1 MADEKRQIILD
12 LLARN
17 KMRKDTNE
25 AADDLDKLG
34 KSAEEADKKTE
45 SLGKTSE
52 ETTGETDKLGESAT
66 KASQET
72 DKLGESAKKAG
83 TETDKLGNNADHTR
97 GKMAQLSKEIE
108 LSKKELAALAG
119 SFASAGSS
127 AEKNDISK
135 AMRRTEADIKKN
147 LKSINLLQEIL
158 PDSGQQSQFA
168 NSFKDLFG
176 GIGDIA
182 VPALVTGIAA
192 AAPAIG
198 AVVSGAIVGT
208 VGLAGIAGGLVLA
221 FQNGKVQDAAA
232 RTGQYLEKE
241 LTDAAKPFV
250 PVAINGINQVRKAVD
265 TINFK
270 QVFSD
275 AAQQAGPLIDGLT
288 TFVEGLGKGIAT
300 AIHNSGP
307 EVAALGKGI
316 GQIGD
321 ALGNGLAGLSRNSKE
336 GADALSNLFTVVTG
350 GIDAIFG
357 LIDGLTTVYGFL
369 RKIGGPGLVDGLRA
383 YDEAATPVAGKLT
396 DIATNTIEAA
406 NGTADLA
413 KEQDV
418 ATRAAE
424 GQRAALDE
432 LSKQLRAQTDPAFAL
447 LDATDKVAAAHK
459 EAADAAHKYGSNSD
473 QAREASR
480 HLAEAAIDL
489 EGKAGDV
496 ATTFDGH
503 LSPSLRATLKS
514 AGLTKSE
521 IKNVESELKR
531 AKKAADAYA
540 QNYQAT
546 VTTVY
551 VEKSYQVGGS
561 DYNREANRG
570 SFSKRAAGGPVVR
583 GVPYLVGENGPE
595 IMMPDDSGRIISAAG
610 SRGLMLGAGI
620 KGMTGSVAGGGG
632 GFSGPLELKVAPGAD
647 QAVATL
653 INGLIRKNM
662 IQISVAS
669 A

>member
-1 MADEKRQIILD
+1 
-12 LLARN
+12 
-17 KMRKDTNE
+17 
-25 AADDLDKLG
+25 
-34 KSAEEADKKTE
+34 
-45 SLGKTSE
+45 
-52 ETTGETDKLGESAT
+52 
-66 KASQET
+66 
-72 DKLGESAKKAG
+72 
-83 TETDKLGNNADHTR
+83 
-97 GKMAQLSKEIE
+97 
-108 LSKKELAALAG
+108 
-119 SFASAGSS
+119 
-127 AEKNDISK
+127 
-135 AMRRTEADIKKN
+135 
-147 LKSINLLQEIL
+147 
-158 PDSGQQSQFA
+158 
-168 NSFKDLFG
+168 
-176 GIGDIA
+176 
-182 VPALVTGIAA
+182 
-192 AAPAIG
+192 
-198 AVVSGAIVGT
+198 
-208 VGLAGIAGGLVLA
+208 
-221 FQNGKVQDAAA
+221 
-232 RTGQYLEKE
+232 
-241 LTDAAKPFV
+241 V

-350 GIDAIFG
+350 GIDAIS
-357 LIDGLTTVYGFL
+357 
-369 RKIGGPGLVDGLRA
+369 GLVDGLRA

-620 KGMTGSVAGGGG
+620 KGMAGSVAGGGG

>member
-97 GKMAQLSKEIE
+97 GKMSQLSKEIE
-108 LSKKELAALAG
+108 LSKKELAGLAG

-135 AMRRTEADIKKN
+135 AMRRTE
-147 LKSINLLQEIL
+147 
-158 PDSGQQSQFA
+158 
-168 NSFKDLFG
+168 
-176 GIGDIA
+176 
-182 VPALVTGIAA
+182 
-192 AAPAIG
+192 
-198 AVVSGAIVGT
+198 
-208 VGLAGIAGGLVLA
+208 
-221 FQNGKVQDAAA
+221 
-232 RTGQYLEKE
+232 
-241 LTDAAKPFV
+241 
-250 PVAINGINQVRKAVD
+250 
-265 TINFK
+265 
-270 QVFSD
+270 
-275 AAQQAGPLIDGLT
+275 PLIDGLT

-620 KGMTGSVAGGGG
+620 KGMAGSVAGGGG